1 MDKVEAKGF
10 STMDQIKVITKSRA
24 AVRAATSRSVMQTRS
39 AMERIEAALEVA
51 KKEAV
56 MDEIVAWATTAA
68 TVSMTIGGNTLA
80 EVVALTTMTS
90 ER

>member
-1 MDKVEAKGF
+1 
-10 STMDQIKVITKSRA
+10 MDQTQVITKSRP

-51 KKEAV
+51 KKVAV

-68 TVSMTIGGNTLA
+68 MVSSRIGGNTLV
-80 EVVALTTMTS
+80 EVAALTTMTS